1 MGSFSCKLNLFSY
14 ESFYTKTRFE
24 NEAQGVSEMA
34 HCHELSILYLLRDR
48 LVAEDQLE
56 GLGARDQ
63 RSGVLLIILRIREV
77 LKVLNEDTFQFE
89 KFKGFK

>member
-1 MGSFSCKLNLFSY
+1 M
-14 ESFYTKTRFE
+14 
-24 NEAQGVSEMA
+24 
-34 HCHELSILYLLRDR
+34 
-48 LVAEDQLE
+48 AEDQLE
-56 GLGARDQ
+56 GLGAREQ